1 MVMIRRLRKGEHGQ
15 ALVEMALVLPLLFLL
30 LFGVIEMGRIGY
42 AYITVSNAARA
53 GGRTATI
60 GGTDLDINSS
70 IKNAAVSLDP
80 ASLTITITPLQS
92 LRQSGQSVTV
102 QVSYPVL
109 LIIPIISNVIPN
121 PVVVSSSIIMRLE

>member
-1 MVMIRRLRKGEHGQ
+1 MIQRLRKGEHGQ
-15 ALVEMALVLPLLFLL
+15 ALVEMALVLPLFFLL
-30 LFGVIEMGRIGY
+30 LFGVIEMGRVGY

-60 GGTDLDINSS
+60 GGTDADINNSVQY
-70 IKNAAVSLDP
+70 AATSLDS
-80 ASLTITITPLQS
+80 ASLTIAITPTQS
-92 LRQSGQSVTV
+92 QRKSGQQVTV
-102 QVSYPVL
+102 KVNYPVQ